1 MELRDYK
8 RNLVKISHYL
18 YGEGLVPGKSGNISL
33 KINGKE
39 GSLVI
44 ITPSGVSLKDVT
56 PESLVVV
63 DCLGKVVEGEN
74 KPSSELNMHLKIYQT
89 RDDVGAVVHTHS
101 PFATGFSHSEK
112 LIPQLEG
119 FEKTNDSYL
128 KTVDY
133 ASPGSM
139 ELAELASDGLKVGN
153 SLVLKKHGVLAVGA
167 DLDGAALLAEF
178 IESSAKT
185 GFVTCVLSHEP
196 ILTHLKH
203 SR

>member
-8 RNLVKISHYL
+8 RDLIKISHYL
-18 YGEGLVPGKSGNISL
+18 YSEGLVPGKSGNISL
-33 KINGKE
+33 KIHAPE
-39 GSLVI
+39 GCLII

-101 PFATGFSHSEK
+101 PFATGFSHSEI

-119 FEKTNDSYL
+119 FGKINDSYI
-128 KTVDY
+128 KTADY
-133 ASPGSM
+133 ASPGSI
-139 ELAELASDGLKVGN
+139 ELAEIASDGLKADDG
-153 SLVLKKHGVLAVGA
+153 LVLKKHGVLAVGA
-167 DLDGAALLAEF
+167 DLDEAVLLAEF